1 MRNEGAQYAAMT
13 INKDYDIALEGQ
25 RAMREQIYNAQDE
38 QRKDKIEYDK
48 FSEDIAKG
56 MSQFDKLDIHK
67 NDLASV
73 QGIEKNARKVIT
85 DALRSHGGDPRAFM
99 RSGGQSMLATYFT
112 QVNNSK
118 EMLDARTSGETY
130 AVANEAI
137 TKGFRP
143 NHVNIGSLEVPRLIP
158 FEQAVQMHNQNKL
171 VNEKGEKIPLTWA
184 GSFKPMALNDVLP
197 LLDKVKAE
205 NERQLNPPE
214 LEALMLGQGQ
224 PDHYAKQIRQQYET
238 LYFDVNNAGRLSD
251 KNPYSVGPSRELV
264 MQREAEKN
272 RNLEQKLA
280 LEKQGEVKYTI
291 SPHAERLA
299 PSVLK
304 ELPATQETILNST
317 KPQTVI
323 RQTIL
328 DAKVAPLMT
337 GVPVKTRPALVYVRF
352 NNSKVMSPLAL
363 GGVGGNNG
371 YNPERD
377 LEAGIINA
385 KDLDIEGSKTLPDA
399 YTIQNYGQEITFT
412 SEDRNGR
419 DAKDITFRKKNA
431 AGQDIIMNEG
441 YMQVI
446 LYFPAGKGNAFGG
459 QRKRAG
465 TANQEYDEVVGWIKV
480 DKNAKSA
487 AVAEDAKAS
496 VQGYNYGNGY
506 IGTSEVAPK

>member
-112 QVNNSK
+112 QVNNSQ
-118 EMLDARTSGETY
+118 EMLNARTSGETY
-130 AVANEAI
+130 AAANEAI

-143 NHVNIGSLEVPRLIP
+143 NHVNIGSLEAPRLIP

-184 GSFKPMALNDVLP
+184 GSFKPMALNDVIP

-205 NERQLNPPE
+205 NERQLNPQE
-214 LEALMLGQGQ
+214 LEGLLLGQGQ
-224 PDHYAKQIRQQYET
+224 PDWYAKQVRQQYET
-238 LYFDVNNAGRLSD
+238 LHFDVSKANRLSD
-251 KNPYSVGPSRELV
+251 KNAYSVGPSRELV

-272 RNLEQKLA
+272 RNLERKLA

-299 PSVLK
+299 PSVLSK
-304 ELPATQETILNST
+304 LPATQENILSSTTKQTVVRQTILNSE
-317 KPQTVI
+317 I
-323 RQTIL
+323 
-328 DAKVAPLMT
+328 APLMT
-337 GVPVKTRPALVYVRF
+337 AVPVKTKPSLVWVRIGG
-352 NNSKVMSPLAL
+352 SKVLSPLAL
-363 GGVGGNNG
+363 GGVGGDNG

-377 LEAGIINA
+377 LELGKINA
-385 KDLDIEGSKTLPDA
+385 EDLSLEESSVLPNA
-399 YTIQNYGQEITFT
+399 YTIESYGQEITFT

-419 DAKDITFRKKNA
+419 DAKDFAFINPSNGKV
-431 AGQDIIMNEG
+431 MNEG
-441 YMQVI
+441 YIQV
-446 LYFPAGKGNAFGG
+446 LLNFPAGKGSKYGG
-459 QRKRAG
+459 QRKLASDR
-465 TANQEYDEVVGWIKV
+465 TQEYDQVVGYIKL

-487 AVAEDAKAS
+487 AVAEDARSS
-496 VQGYNYGNGY
+496 VKGYESGSSY
-506 IGTSEVAPK
+506 IGASQVAPR